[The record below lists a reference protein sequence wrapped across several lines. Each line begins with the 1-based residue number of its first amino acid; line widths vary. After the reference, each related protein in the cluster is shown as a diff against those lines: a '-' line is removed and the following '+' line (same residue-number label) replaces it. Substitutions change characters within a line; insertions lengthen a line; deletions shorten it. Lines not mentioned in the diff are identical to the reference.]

1 MSDTGVLSAPKSH
14 GGGMLDDLLARL
26 NDIEKT
32 DKKAFDKLADEV
44 LNETRHMRWIPN
56 PGPQT
61 DAYFSKADILLYG
74 GQGGGGK
81 SELGLGLAFTAHRRS
96 LILRRQYTDLGAMI
110 DRAIEINGSR
120 NGFNGSPPPK
130 LTTADGRLIRF
141 GANQHLGDEQSW
153 QGQPFDLKVFDEAVQ
168 FLEQQIRFHL
178 GWLRSTTP
186 GQRTRALL
194 GSNPP
199 VTAEGQWV
207 IGMFRPWLD
216 ITHGNPAQHGEL
228 RWFVTDP
235 DGKDFEVN
243 GPQPHQFPGHD
254 KPVIP
259 HSRTFI
265 PAELKDN
272 PYLIRTNYQAQ
283 LDALPEPL
291 RSAVRDGNFMAARK
305 DDEWQVIPTAWVLA
319 AQQRWT
325 PNPPAHVPMCAMGV
339 DASGG
344 GDDPMTIAP
353 RHDGWFAPIIEVPGK
368 EIPKDRIGTYCAGL
382 VLSHRRDNAKVIV
395 DMGGG
400 YGGGIYEH
408 LRSVPIDVTAYK
420 GGAAA
425 TGRTNDRQMTFVN
438 VRSQTIWRFK
448 EALNPDQPGGSPIA
462 LPPDPMLVADLTA
475 PTWEPVSHK
484 GGMAIK
490 IESKE
495 DVCARLGRS
504 TDRGDAVVM
513 CWSEGLKT
521 AQVKGG
527 FRPARRPVVVMG
539 HQAARR
545 EIGGAP
551 QPYRS
556 REHD

>member
-1 MSDTGVLSAPKSH
+1 
-14 GGGMLDDLLARL
+14 MLGELLARL

-32 DKKAFDKLADEV
+32 DKKAYDKLADEV
-44 LNETRHMRWIPN
+44 IDATKHMRWLPN

-61 DAYFSKADILLYG
+61 DAYWSKADVLLYG

-110 DRAIEINGSR
+110 DRALEINGSR

-130 LTTADGRLIRF
+130 LTTPDGRLIRF

-216 ITHGNPAQHGEL
+216 ITHGNPAKHGEL

-235 DGKDFEVN
+235 DGKDFEVP
-243 GPQPHQFPGHD
+243 GPEPYQFPGHD
-254 KPVIP
+254 RPVIP

-319 AQQRWT
+319 AQQRWK
-325 PNPPAHVPMCAMGV
+325 PQPAAHVPLCAMGV

-344 GDDPMTIAP
+344 GDDPMTIAR
-353 RHDGWFAPIIEVPGK
+353 RHDGWFAEMIEVPGK
-368 EIPKDRIGTYCAGL
+368 EIPRERIGTYCAGRI
-382 VLSHRRDNAKVIV
+382 LSHRRDNAIVVI

-400 YGGGIYEH
+400 YGGSIYEH
-408 LRSVPIDVTAYK
+408 LKANQIDCEPYK
-420 GGAAA
+420 GSSAAS
-425 TGRTNDRQMTFVN
+425 GRTRDKQMAFVN
-438 VRSQTIWRFK
+438 KRSEALWRFR
-448 EALNPDQPGGSPIA
+448 EALDPDQPGGSPIA
-462 LPPDPMLVADLTA
+462 LPADPMLVADLTA
-475 PTWEPVSHK
+475 PTWEPISFR
-484 GGMAIK
+484 GGMAVK
-490 IESKE
+490 VESKE

-504 TDRGDAVVM
+504 TDRGDAVMM
-513 CWSEGLKT
+513 CWTAGLKT
-521 AQVKGG
+521 AQVRGG
-527 FRPARRPVVVMG
+527 FRPVKRQETAILG

-545 EIGGAP
+545 PSYHQQQP
-551 QPYRS
+551 QSWRN